1 MKTKQCFWLKKEKVS
16 LISAFLLAKVLNWLL
31 NYALCILQ
39 GYFYVTE
46 SGIHKR
52 MLFFL

>member
-39 GYFYVTE
+39 IPTPFDLSEPNFEV
-46 SGIHKR
+46 
-52 MLFFL
+52 L